1 MTNPLWNR
9 STKGPNLNLMTTQP
23 ASFDD
28 GLDRLETLV
37 QKLESGNLSLEEALR
52 EFEEGVALSQAL
64 QQQLAEAQRRVEV
77 LKQGLGG
84 EYRAEPL
91 EGDPS

>member
-1 MTNPLWNR
+1 M
-9 STKGPNLNLMTTQP
+9 STQP
-23 ASFDD
+23 SFDD

-37 QKLESGNLSLEEALR
+37 QQLESGSLSLEDALAR
-52 EFEEGVALSQAL
+52 FEEGVQLSQAL
-64 QQQLAEAQRRVEV
+64 QKQLAEAQRRVEV

-91 EGDPS
+91 DGEPS